1 MTWSAWVF
9 ATGRPAD
16 DGQIVA
22 KSTDGGGTGGWQ
34 FKTSPDTGPHTFAI
48 AVSGDGNT
56 NAQRYSTTVR
66 QLNTWYF
73 VAGVYDAAN
82 KKLDIY
88 VNGVLD
94 NGVLRGTIPASQFD
108 PATNVNIG
116 RRSGG
121 FYFRGTIDELRIY
134 NRALSASEIQTV
146 MATPITPP
154 GAARRR
160 PADCSGAP
168 AAAPM
173 SATRMD
179 VSWNP
184 ATDNVRVASY
194 RLERCQGAGC
204 TNFAQLA
211 APAGTSLTD
220 TAVVAS
226 TTYRYRVRAVDA
238 AGNLG
243 AYSPISTATT
253 VSGASAFSNDVVVQ
267 NLNFVPAMRF
277 LPGGKMLLGEI
288 AGTLRVVQ
296 PGATQPDATPFLV
309 IPNAVATADAGLH
322 DLVLDPN
329 FATNRY
335 VYVFY
340 EHGTTSAYADTVS
353 RFTAAAN
360 LNSAPASSEVVLW
373 QDDAPTTTGAHHGAS
388 LAFGPDGKLYISI
401 GDNGQPPDS
410 QSLSSF
416 HGKIL
421 RINPDGSVPSDNPFV
436 DGPGGNKDQI
446 WALGLRNPYRMTFD
460 PSGRLYVGDVGG
472 NTPATSAE
480 ELDLVVKGANYG
492 WPFCDGGLCGSAGTT
507 SPVFWYYHS
516 GRDAAIMGGFFY
528 TGTQYAPGF
537 QGSYFFADY
546 AQNWLKR
553 ITFDPTGTVVT
564 GLFNF
569 LPLDGS
575 ADSTTIGDP
584 VQLQQGPDGALYY
597 LDLSFDET
605 ASSFNAGTL
614 RRVPFLGASNQA
626 PQVTISAAPL
636 QGLAPLQVSFSSAG
650 TADPEGDPLTY
661 AWDFGDSGTSTSAN
675 PVHTYTSSGQFT
687 ATLTV
692 SDGQQTAFKSVTI
705 RVGNSPTPTILSPSG
720 GTLFRA
726 GDHVAIAGNATD
738 PEDGTLPASAFSW
751 TVIFHHDSHVHPGIG
766 PVNGVRNLTFDIPTT
781 GHDFAGST
789 SYEIVLTVTDSSG
802 LQQSTSVFIYP
813 DKVNVSFDTVPSGL
827 NVELDGITRTTPFVY
842 DGLKGFHDTV
852 NAPDQSNGGVA
863 YLFTSWSDGGA
874 RSHDFVVPNA
884 DTNLVATYRQT
895 TATPPVAAY
904 AFGEG
909 SGTTTADA
917 SGNGLS
923 GTLSGTTWTAAGKY
937 GNALSFNGTSSFV
950 DLGNP
955 AALRL
960 TGSMT
965 WSAWVFA
972 TGTPADD
979 GQIVA
984 KSTGGGGTGGWQF
997 KTSPDTGPHTF
1008 AIAVSGDGNTNA
1020 QRYSTTVRQLNT
1032 WYFVAGVYDAANK
1045 KLDIYV
1051 NGVLDD
1057 GVLRGTIP
1065 ASQFDPATNVNIGRR
1080 SGGFYF
1086 RGTID
1091 ELRIYNRALSA
1102 SEIQADMATP
1112 VSSVPDTQAPSAPA
1126 SLTATALGASQ
1137 INLSWSAATDNVGVT
1152 GYRVERCQG
1161 SGCTN
1166 FAQVATP
1173 ATTSYSDTGLTAE
1186 RAIAIGCGRSTRPR
1200 TRVRSRPSRQ
1210 PRRRRL
1216 TSILPQLLAA

>member
-1 MTWSAWVF
+1 M
-9 ATGRPAD
+9 
-16 DGQIVA
+16 
-22 KSTDGGGTGGWQ
+22 
-34 FKTSPDTGPHTFAI
+34 
-48 AVSGDGNT
+48 
-56 NAQRYSTTVR
+56 
-66 QLNTWYF
+66 
-73 VAGVYDAAN
+73 
-82 KKLDIY
+82 
-88 VNGVLD
+88 
-94 NGVLRGTIPASQFD
+94 
-108 PATNVNIG
+108 
-116 RRSGG
+116 
-121 FYFRGTIDELRIY
+121 
-134 NRALSASEIQTV
+134 
-146 MATPITPP
+146 
-154 GAARRR
+154 
-160 PADCSGAP
+160 
-168 AAAPM
+168 
-173 SATRMD
+173 
-179 VSWNP
+179 
-184 ATDNVRVASY
+184 
-194 RLERCQGAGC
+194 
-204 TNFAQLA
+204 
-211 APAGTSLTD
+211 
-220 TAVVAS
+220 
-226 TTYRYRVRAVDA
+226 
-238 AGNLG
+238 
-243 AYSPISTATT
+243 
-253 VSGASAFSNDVVVQ
+253 
-267 NLNFVPAMRF
+267 
-277 LPGGKMLLGEI
+277 
-288 AGTLRVVQ
+288 
-296 PGATQPDATPFLV
+296 
-309 IPNAVATADAGLH
+309 
-322 DLVLDPN
+322 
-329 FATNRY
+329 
-335 VYVFY
+335 
-340 EHGTTSAYADTVS
+340 
-353 RFTAAAN
+353 
-360 LNSAPASSEVVLW
+360 
-373 QDDAPTTTGAHHGAS
+373 
-388 LAFGPDGKLYISI
+388 
-401 GDNGQPPDS
+401 
-410 QSLSSF
+410 
-416 HGKIL
+416 
-421 RINPDGSVPSDNPFV
+421 
-436 DGPGGNKDQI
+436 
-446 WALGLRNPYRMTFD
+446 
-460 PSGRLYVGDVGG
+460 
-472 NTPATSAE
+472 
-480 ELDLVVKGANYG
+480 
-492 WPFCDGGLCGSAGTT
+492 
-507 SPVFWYYHS
+507 
-516 GRDAAIMGGFFY
+516 
-528 TGTQYAPGF
+528 
-537 QGSYFFADY
+537 
-546 AQNWLKR
+546 
-553 ITFDPTGTVVT
+553 
-564 GLFNF
+564 
-569 LPLDGS
+569 
-575 ADSTTIGDP
+575 
-584 VQLQQGPDGALYY
+584 
-597 LDLSFDET
+597 
-605 ASSFNAGTL
+605 
-614 RRVPFLGASNQA
+614 
-626 PQVTISAAPL
+626 
-636 QGLAPLQVSFSSAG
+636 
-650 TADPEGDPLTY
+650 
-661 AWDFGDSGTSTSAN
+661 
-675 PVHTYTSSGQFT
+675 
-687 ATLTV
+687 
-692 SDGQQTAFKSVTI
+692 
-705 RVGNSPTPTILSPSG
+705 
-720 GTLFRA
+720 
-726 GDHVAIAGNATD
+726 
-738 PEDGTLPASAFSW
+738 
-751 TVIFHHDSHVHPGIG
+751 IFHHDSHVHPGIG

-984 KSTGGGGTGGWQF
+984 KSTGGAGSAGWQF

-1057 GVLRGTIP
+1057 GALRGTIP

-1173 ATTSYSDTGLTAE
+1173 ATTSYSDTGLTAGTSYSYRVRAVDGAANSGAFSPVATATTTTPDVDPPTAPGGLTATPAGSSQINLAWTASTDNVGVTGYRLE
-1186 RAIAIGCGRSTRPR
+1186 RCQGTFCTAFVQIATPSGTTYSDAGLAPNTSYSYRVRAVDAAANTGPYSAIASATTPFGASGLVAAYAFNEGSGTTTADASGNGLSGTLSGTTWTAAGKYGNALSFNGTSSFVDLGNPAAL
-1200 TRVRSRPSRQ
+1200 
-1210 PRRRRL
+1210 RL
-1216 TSILPQLLAA
+1216 TGSMTWSAWVDGNRDSGRRWADSLPSPWCSV